1 MEDLDI
7 RDWFDIWNKLFK
19 IQNSKF
25 SKARQ
30 EMNLKKKFDKVQVY
44 KNTKVKRIK
53 YKDISVLYPL
63 DEMLF
68 CADIPVF

>member
-30 EMNLKKKFDKVQVY
+30 EMNLKKKFDSPSF
-44 KNTKVKRIK
+44 
-53 YKDISVLYPL
+53 ISTQKLK
-63 DEMLF
+63 ESSTRTSQF
-68 CADIPVF
+68 CIR